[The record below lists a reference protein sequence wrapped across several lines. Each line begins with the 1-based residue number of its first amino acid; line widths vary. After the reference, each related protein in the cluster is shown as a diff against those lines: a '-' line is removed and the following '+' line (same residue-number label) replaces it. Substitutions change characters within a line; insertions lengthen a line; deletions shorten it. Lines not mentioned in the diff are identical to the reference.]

1 MIIKVSDIKSINI
14 DIEDH
19 RVEMITIPSE
29 HDPLMS
35 QGIHHKAIDTNE
47 IFKLIDRLINDPDK
61 KNIGHHK
68 AYIKLS
74 DGSIRSFEDIGRH
87 NTIDKA
93 IGHMILYEYDP
104 AESNY
109 NSYRYCQ
116 SLRNTPDHPGK
127 ARFIYISVIVRTLI
141 PKLCLLNSPKL

>member
-1 MIIKVSDIKSINI
+1 MSIKELIIGRAFTNSLILKASDIKSINI

-19 RVEMITIPSE
+19 RVDMITIPSE

-35 QGIHHKAIDTNE
+35 QDIHHNAIDTNE

-93 IGHMILYEYDP
+93 IGHMIINEYDP
-104 AESNY
+104 KVTTTAIDIAKDSGTRLIIRARPD
-109 NSYRYCQ
+109 SFI
-116 SLRNTPDHPGK
+116 SL
-127 ARFIYISVIVRTLI
+127 
-141 PKLCLLNSPKL
+141 